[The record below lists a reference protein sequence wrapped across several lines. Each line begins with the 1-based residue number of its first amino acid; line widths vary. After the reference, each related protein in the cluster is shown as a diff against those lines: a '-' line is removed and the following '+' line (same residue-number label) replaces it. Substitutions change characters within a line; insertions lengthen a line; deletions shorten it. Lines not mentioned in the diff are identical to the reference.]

1 MATTDVAQATAGAGH
16 DAHEHGDHVVP
27 IWILATIWLSLMAL
41 TGATVAIAQFD
52 LGSLDLVLAMAIATV
67 KATLVCLFFMHL
79 YWERPIMGMMFLG
92 CLFFVFLFISFVVVD
107 SAEYMPDV
115 EARQRDAPVILQSE
129 TAAPQ

>member
-1 MATTDVAQATAGAGH
+1 
-16 DAHEHGDHVVP
+16 
-27 IWILATIWLSLMAL
+27 MAL